1 MTKQTG
7 FTLIELLL
15 VLAIIGIIS
24 AIAIPALLG
33 QRQSAKNSATA
44 SQAAN
49 VAAAIQVAF
58 DQCEK
63 PQNERPAQDLAALA
77 DPTSATDAV
86 TTVLARDEF
95 TRLKN
100 PFTNGPAYI
109 NGAPTVAGD
118 SGIALVTENAQTVAD
133 ISYMIKTSTGDVT
146 KRLEKSP
153 ETSLVI

>member
-49 VAAAIQVAF
+49 IAAAIQVAF
-58 DQCEK
+58 DQGEK
-63 PQNERPAQDLAALA
+63 PAAERPAQDLAALA
-77 DPTSATDAV
+77 DQTTATEVV
-86 TTVLARDEF
+86 TAVLARDEF

-109 NGAPTVAGD
+109 NGAPAVAGD
-118 SGIALVTENAQTVAD
+118 SGINLVTENAQTVAD

-153 ETSLVI
+153 ETSLEI